1 MQRARDLLLTDIRAL
16 VADLGAA
23 GGLMGPSIYDTAQ
36 VLRLAPPA
44 EGVWPALEWLVAQQG
59 ADGGWGN
66 PSVPRAR
73 DVPTLAALLAIHAH
87 DRRRSFGAVL
97 TRGLAFLRRQS
108 EHWTAPLP
116 DDLPVGVE
124 LLFPRLLEEAAAAG
138 MEISTAQYSA
148 LLALGHKR
156 RRLIAGLTLRPGTTP
171 VHSWEALQ
179 AAAERGVIDE
189 TGGVGHSPAATAAWL
204 RASQGRAELAD
215 LRDAAERFLHDA
227 AHATGA
233 NIPGVVPT
241 AWPITR
247 FEQAFGLYALLLG
260 GVLRHPALED
270 VAAAQLRDVADAI
283 TPAGIGFSDHF
294 VGDGDD
300 TAALVAVMRAW
311 GMPVNERILTQY
323 AHQDHYCTYP
333 GELQPSLTATAHAVH
348 ALLLLDLPCDEPQR
362 FLVRRQLLDGRW
374 HGEKWNGAW
383 LYPTSR
389 TLVALRDTAH
399 IDAVRRGISAVVAFQ
414 RADGGWGMLEPNIEE
429 TAYAVLALH
438 GTQGHPG
445 CGDDARR
452 ALARG
457 QEWLLHNYRPLAAN
471 PRTFWL
477 AKENYRPERLA
488 RLIEAVATLTAVL
501 PAREARPE
509 AMEQYS

>member
-16 VADLGAA
+16 VADLGTA

-36 VLRLAPPA
+36 VLRLAPPD
-44 EGVWPALEWLVAQQG
+44 EGVWPALEWLVAQQQH
-59 ADGGWGN
+59 DGGWGN

-73 DVPTLAALLAIHAH
+73 DVPTLAALLAIQAH
-87 DRRRSFGAVL
+87 DRRRSFGAL
-97 TRGLAFLRRQS
+97 LARGLAFLRRQS
-108 EHWTAPLP
+108 QHWAAPLP

-124 LLFPRLLEEAAAAG
+124 LLLPRLLEEAAAAG
-138 MEISTAQYSA
+138 LQVPAEQYSA
-148 LLALGHKR
+148 LIALGHKR

-179 AAAERGVIDE
+179 TPAERALIDE

-204 RASQGRAELAD
+204 RATAGRHELND
-215 LRDAAERFLHDA
+215 VRAAAGRFLHDA
-227 AHATGA
+227 ARATGA

-260 GVLRHPALED
+260 DVLRHPALED
-270 VAAAQLRDVADAI
+270 VAAAQLHDLAGAI

-348 ALLLLDLPCDEPQR
+348 ALVLLDMPSDEPQR

-374 HGEKWNGAW
+374 QGEKWNGAW

-399 IDAVRRGISAVVAFQ
+399 TDAVRRGIGAVAAFQ
-414 RADGGWGMLEPNIEE
+414 RADGGWGMLESNMEE

-438 GTQGHPG
+438 GTSDHPG
-445 CGDDARR
+445 FGDDARR
-452 ALARG
+452 ALVRG
-457 QEWLLHNYRPLAAN
+457 QTWLLHNYRPLAAN

-488 RLIEAVATLTAVL
+488 RLIEAVATLTAVM
-501 PAREARPE
+501 PAREERAE
-509 AMEQYS
+509 AIERY